1 MHSSSPGYREVS
13 TIRVPKVE
21 RWCHIAVAALWGGAE
36 VHLITLLQALSKMQD
51 LDMSAVLFTEGR
63 VAEELRATGLDVVV
77 IDEHENNWFA
87 ILWKLVKH
95 FREHQFMVVHAH
107 KPKDNFLGGVACKL
121 AGVPYFVR
129 TIHGSW
135 EPFSG
140 FEHFK
145 IKIYEHIDRLANR
158 YLVHAVI
165 AVTMKIQSLL
175 AKGCPSEKVVCIH
188 NGIDVERLM
197 VSRGRQGVRRDLDI
211 SERTVLLG
219 AVGRLTA
226 VKGHIHLLEAMRILV
241 SKQID
246 THLVILGDGPLRKQ
260 LEGMVAEYKIQKNVD
275 FVGHQS
281 TVSDFIEAMDIF
293 VLPSLHEGIPMVLL
307 EAMALSRPI
316 VASKTGG
323 VPEVIQHGENG
334 LLVEPGNP
342 EAIAEAIETLIR
354 QVANADQLGRNG
366 RIRVTQNF
374 TANIMAEKTADLY
387 RRLVGSRFA
396 NSATQVNPIN

>member
-1 MHSSSPGYREVS
+1 M
-13 TIRVPKVE
+13 
-21 RWCHIAVAALWGGAE
+21 
-36 VHLITLLQALSKMQD
+36 
-51 LDMSAVLFTEGR
+51 
-63 VAEELRATGLDVVV
+63 
-77 IDEHENNWFA
+77 
-87 ILWKLVKH
+87 
-95 FREHQFMVVHAH
+95 
-107 KPKDNFLGGVACKL
+107 
-121 AGVPYFVR
+121 
-129 TIHGSW
+129 
-135 EPFSG
+135 
-140 FEHFK
+140 
-145 IKIYEHIDRLANR
+145 
-158 YLVHAVI
+158 
-165 AVTMKIQSLL
+165 
-175 AKGCPSEKVVCIH
+175 
-188 NGIDVERLM
+188 
-197 VSRGRQGVRRDLDI
+197 
-211 SERTVLLG
+211 
-219 AVGRLTA
+219 
-226 VKGHIHLLEAMRILV
+226 KGHVHLLEAMRILV